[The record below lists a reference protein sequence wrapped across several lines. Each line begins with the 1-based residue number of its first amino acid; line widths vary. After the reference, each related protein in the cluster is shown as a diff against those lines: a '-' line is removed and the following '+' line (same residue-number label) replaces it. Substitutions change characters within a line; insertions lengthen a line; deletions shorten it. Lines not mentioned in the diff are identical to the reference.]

1 MSTHNASV
9 LDLAHPL
16 DLGDAAT
23 VVRRWK
29 AEHWLAAAIAAMVAA
44 LGLSFAVPYLT
55 KALAADTPA
64 PQASVA
70 LAEVGNVA
78 NISVDDKAQ
87 IVVEGLAAEQQNAAI
102 PTLNLPLEQMKAFGI
117 QAAKNET
124 YATALKCLTQAVY
137 YEAANE
143 PLGGRRAVAQVVL
156 NRVRHPAFPHSVCEV
171 VYQRT
176 GGVCQFTFA
185 CDGALAR
192 IPVPAVWERSLREAR
207 EALAG
212 QVETSVG
219 MATHYHADYVY
230 PAWAPRL
237 EKVAAIGQHLF
248 YRWPLGWGRRKAFA
262 AAYTGIETGVLP
274 VPVAAETGGA
284 EAAMKVPD
292 QAGGEIA
299 PRRSQNE
306 GGYVDT
312 SKGWRPSI
320 ADVESEAAT
329 GTSSPPSQ

>member
-1 MSTHNASV
+1 MRLALPQKRRRRWLIGTVLAVAMALLAANGLYQRGMSPSAGTRPSAAPQDVPSDALIAATTSNQSV
-9 LDLAHPL
+9 IAEA
-16 DLGDAAT
+16 DAA
-23 VVRRWK
+23 R
-29 AEHWLAAAIAAMVAA
+29 AANAA
-44 LGLSFAVPYLT
+44 LGIVPDAIEPSRPFAGSAEPYMRQQAELC
-55 KALAADTPA
+55 LA
-64 PQASVA
+64 QA
-70 LAEVGNVA
+70 
-78 NISVDDKAQ
+78 I
-87 IVVEGLAAEQQNAAI
+87 
-102 PTLNLPLEQMKAFGI
+102 
-117 QAAKNET
+117 
-124 YATALKCLTQAVY
+124 Y
-137 YEAANE
+137 YEAGFE
-143 PLGGRRAVAQVVL
+143 GETGRRAVAQVVL

-212 QVETSVG
+212 RVETSVG

-248 YRWPLGWGRRKAFA
+248 YRWPLGWGRRKVFTADYSGA
-262 AAYTGIETGVLP
+262 EPGALP
-274 VPVAAETGGA
+274 VPVADDTG
-284 EAAMKVPD
+284 AADDAMQPSGP
-292 QAGGEIA
+292 AGTEVA
-299 PRRSQNE
+299 PRRSQND

-320 ADVESEAAT
+320 ADVESEATA

>member
-1 MSTHNASV
+1 MKLALPQERRRRWLIGTVLAVAMALLAANGLYQRGMSPSAGTRPSAAPQDVPSDALIAATTSNQSIIAE
-9 LDLAHPL
+9 A
-16 DLGDAAT
+16 DAA
-23 VVRRWK
+23 R
-29 AEHWLAAAIAAMVAA
+29 AANAA
-44 LGLSFAVPYLT
+44 LGIVPDAIEPSRPFAGPAEPYMRQQAELC
-55 KALAADTPA
+55 LA
-64 PQASVA
+64 QA
-70 LAEVGNVA
+70 
-78 NISVDDKAQ
+78 I
-87 IVVEGLAAEQQNAAI
+87 
-102 PTLNLPLEQMKAFGI
+102 
-117 QAAKNET
+117 
-124 YATALKCLTQAVY
+124 Y
-137 YEAANE
+137 YEAGFE
-143 PLGGRRAVAQVVL
+143 GETGRRAVAQVVL

-329 GTSSPPSQ
+329 GTSSAPPQ